1 MKITQEAAS
10 RNETRKPDERKGSMP
25 PALII
30 KNHEITAG
38 ELISAARHARSPL
51 APWDND
57 VTDSEVPETKHPP
70 KDPRGKA
77 APRTPAHH
85 DLPTM
90 QQLKAVRHRQA
101 NEIKQKEAIRQGRQ
115 ISPSN
120 KGKDTTCL

>member
-10 RNETRKPDERKGSMP
+10 QNETRKPDERKGSMS
-25 PALII
+25 PALTI
-30 KNHEITAG
+30 KNPEITAG

-57 VTDSEVPETKHPP
+57 VTDSEVPEMKHPP
-70 KDPRGKA
+70 KDPRDKA
-77 APRTPAHH
+77 AARTPAHH

-101 NEIKQKEAIRQGRQ
+101 NDIKQKEAIRHRHA
-115 ISPSN
+115 IEVLLLS
-120 KGKDTTCL
+120 